1 MRASLLLDSMAT
13 CANAQGLTRNRE
25 LKTSLPSSRAHP
37 DELKMMSLSPSLKL
51 ETRGIVEAMCCSS
64 EMETQARRRRQL
76 FLCQVCFSHRS
87 TRCRLCSKCH
97 RRRALPSCRPQVCW
111 IAWFRM
117 CKDCWLDHM
126 REKATPSLG
135 DEIWLRIWSFVQ
147 DDAWVWTLSCPRLNE
162 LPMPLYFHD
171 MD

>member
-1 MRASLLLDSMAT
+1 MTNKWVKLVSCTLSIAIITSMIF
-13 CANAQGLTRNRE
+13 E
-25 LKTSLPSSRAHP
+25 V
-37 DELKMMSLSPSLKL
+37 KMMSLSPSLKL
-51 ETRGIVEAMCCSS
+51 KTRGIVEAMCCSS

-117 CKDCWLDHM
+117 CKDCWLKHM
-126 REKATPSLG
+126 REEVRPSLG
-135 DEIWLRIWSFVQ
+135 DDICLLIWTYVR
-147 DDAWVWTLSCPRLNE
+147 DDDWVWSASALRLNE
-162 LPMPLYFHD
+162 LPMPLDFHV
-171 MD
+171 MTGNERR